1 MFVDAVLAEYVRDG
15 VVESEHRGF
24 LAALNA
30 DGSIFKSLG
39 DVETK
44 IFPRSTV
51 KCAQAS
57 AMVRSGLDLEPRLL
71 ALAQSSH
78 SGGEI
83 HMDGAR
89 EILASVGL
97 SESALQCALDRPLGD
112 AERRA
117 WGEKAPTQIAMN
129 CSGKHAAMLATCVKN
144 GWPIESYLEQSHPL
158 QLAIKAEL
166 EELAGEKISVTST
179 DGCGAPLFLLSLI
192 GLARAVREI
201 TISTDP
207 VHQSVMSAARAFP
220 EMVGGSGRHNTE
232 MMQQVPGLFMK
243 DGAEAVNVCS
253 LSDGRTFVFKVSDG
267 SLRAFRTIVH
277 ACLKDFG
284 IDTELTPEK
293 VMGGPRV
300 IGTIRATIAA
310 RANKSNG

>member
-1 MFVDAVLAEYVRDG
+1 MFNDTVLAEYVRDG

-78 SGGEI
+78 SGDEM
-83 HMDGAR
+83 HLNGAR

-117 WGEKAPTQIAMN
+117 WGERPPTQIAMN

-144 GWPIESYLEQSHPL
+144 GWPIETYLEQSHPL

-166 EELAGEKISVTST
+166 EDLAGETISLTST

-192 GLARAVREI
+192 GLARAVRAI

-220 EMVGGSGRHNTE
+220 EMVGGVGRHNTE
-232 MMQQVPGLFMK
+232 MMQQVAGLFMK

-253 LSDGRTFVFKVSDG
+253 LDDGRTFVFKVSDG

-284 IDTELTPEK
+284 IDTPLTLEK

-300 IGTIRATIAA
+300 IGTIRATI
-310 RANKSNG
+310 

>member
-1 MFVDAVLAEYVRDG
+1 MFNDAVLAEYVRDG

-39 DVETK
+39 DIETK

-78 SGGEI
+78 SGDEM
-83 HMDGAR
+83 HLNGAR

-117 WGEKAPTQIAMN
+117 WGEKPPTQIAMN

-144 GWPIESYLEQSHPL
+144 GWPIETYLEQSHPL

-166 EELAGEKISVTST
+166 EELAGETISLTST

-192 GLARAVREI
+192 GLARAVRAI
-201 TISTDP
+201 TISIDP

-220 EMVGGSGRHNTE
+220 EMVGGVARHNTE

-253 LSDGRTFVFKVSDG
+253 LADGRTFVFKVSDG

-284 IDTELTPEK
+284 IETALTPEK

-300 IGTIRATIAA
+300 IGTIRATI
-310 RANKSNG
+310 

>member
-1 MFVDAVLAEYVRDG
+1 MFNDEVLAEYVRDG

-57 AMVRSGLDLEPRLL
+57 AMVRNGLDLEPRLL

-78 SGGEI
+78 SGAQM
-83 HMDGAR
+83 HLDGAR
-89 EILASVGL
+89 EILVSVGL
-97 SESALQCALDRPLGD
+97 AESALQCALDRPLGD

-117 WGEKAPTQIAMN
+117 WGENPPTQIAMN

-144 GWPIESYLEQSHPL
+144 GWPIETYLEQSHPL
-158 QLAIKAEL
+158 QLAIKEEL
-166 EELAGEKISVTST
+166 ENLAGEKITLTST
-179 DGCGAPLFLLSLI
+179 DGCGAPLFLLSLV

-201 TISTDP
+201 TISSDP
-207 VHQSVMSAARAFP
+207 VHQSVMNAARAYP
-220 EMVGGSGRHNTE
+220 EMVGGVGRHNTE

-253 LSDGRTFVFKVSDG
+253 LTDGRTFVFKVSDG

-284 IDTELTPEK
+284 IDTALTPEK

-300 IGTIRATIAA
+300 IGTIRATI
-310 RANKSNG
+310 

>member
-1 MFVDAVLAEYVRDG
+1 MFNDEVLAEYVRDG

-57 AMVRSGLDLEPRLL
+57 AMVRNGLDLEPRLL

-78 SGGEI
+78 SGAQM
-83 HMDGAR
+83 HLDGAR

-97 SESALQCALDRPLGD
+97 AESALQCALDRPLGD

-117 WGEKAPTQIAMN
+117 WGENPPTQIAMN

-144 GWPIESYLEQSHPL
+144 GWPIETYLEQSHPL
-158 QLAIKAEL
+158 QLAIKEEL
-166 EELAGEKISVTST
+166 ENLAGEKITLTST
-179 DGCGAPLFLLSLI
+179 DGCGAPLFLLSLV

-201 TISTDP
+201 TISSDP
-207 VHQSVMSAARAFP
+207 VHQSVMNAARAYP
-220 EMVGGSGRHNTE
+220 EMVGGVGRHNTE

-253 LSDGRTFVFKVSDG
+253 LTDGRTFVFKVSDG

-284 IDTELTPEK
+284 IDTALTPEK

-300 IGTIRATIAA
+300 IGTIRATI
-310 RANKSNG
+310 

>member
-1 MFVDAVLAEYVRDG
+1 MFNDAVLAEYIRDG

-30 DGSIFKSLG
+30 DGSILKSLG

-44 IFPRSTV
+44 IFPRSTI

-78 SGGEI
+78 SGGQM
-83 HMDGAR
+83 HLDGVR

-97 SESALQCALDRPLGD
+97 AESALQCALDRPLGD

-117 WGEKAPTQIAMN
+117 WGENPPTQIAMN

-144 GWPIESYLEQSHPL
+144 GWPIENYLEASHPL
-158 QLAIKAEL
+158 QLAIRSEL
-166 EELAGEKISVTST
+166 EELAGEKISLTST

-207 VHQSVMSAARAFP
+207 VHQRVMSAARAFP
-220 EMVGGSGRHNTE
+220 EMVGGIGRHNTE

-253 LSDGRTFVFKVSDG
+253 LIDGRTFVFKVSDG

-284 IDTELTPEK
+284 IDTPLTLEK

-300 IGTIRATIAA
+300 IGTIRATI
-310 RANKSNG
+310 

>member
-1 MFVDAVLAEYVRDG
+1 MFVDAVLAKYVRDG

-57 AMVRSGLDLEPRLL
+57 AMVRSGLNLEPRLL

-78 SGGEI
+78 SGAQM

-97 SESALQCALDRPLGD
+97 AESALQCALDRPLGD
-112 AERRA
+112 AERRT
-117 WGEKAPTQIAMN
+117 WGEKPPTQIAMN

-144 GWPIESYLEQSHPL
+144 GWPIETYLEASHPL

-166 EELAGEKISVTST
+166 EELAGEVITLTST

-192 GLARAVREI
+192 GLARAVHEI

-207 VHQSVMSAARAFP
+207 VHQSVMNAARAFP
-220 EMVGGSGRHNTE
+220 EMVGGIGRHNTE

-253 LSDGRTFVFKVSDG
+253 LIDGRTFVFKVSDG

-284 IDTELTPEK
+284 IDTPLTLEK

-300 IGTIRATIAA
+300 IGTIRATI
-310 RANKSNG
+310 

>member
-1 MFVDAVLAEYVRDG
+1 MFKDAVLAEYIRDG

-24 LAALNA
+24 LAVLNA
-30 DGSIFKSLG
+30 DGSLFKSLG
-39 DVETK
+39 DIDTK

-51 KCAQAS
+51 KCFQAS

-78 SGGEI
+78 SGAAM

-89 EILASVGL
+89 EILTSVGL
-97 SESALQCALDRPLGD
+97 AESALQCATDRPLGE

-117 WGEKAPTQIAMN
+117 WGDSEPTQIAMN

-144 GWPIESYLEQSHPL
+144 GWPIETYLEQSHPL
-158 QLAIKAEL
+158 QVAIKKEL
-166 EELAGEKISVTST
+166 EDLSGEAITLTST
-179 DGCGAPLFLLSLI
+179 DGCGAPLFLISVI
-192 GLARAVREI
+192 GLARAIRAI
-201 TISTDP
+201 TISTDLL
-207 VHQSVMSAARAFP
+207 HQSVMNAARAFP
-220 EMVGGSGRHNTE
+220 EMVGGVGRHNTE

-253 LSDGRTFVFKVSDG
+253 LSDGRTIVFKVSDG

-284 IDTELTPEK
+284 IDTALTPEK

-300 IGTIRATIAA
+300 IGTIRATI
-310 RANKSNG
+310 

>member
-1 MFVDAVLAEYVRDG
+1 MFNDAVLAEYVRDG

-78 SGGEI
+78 SGGQM
-83 HMDGAR
+83 HLDGAR

-97 SESALQCALDRPLGD
+97 TESALQCALDRPLGD
-112 AERRA
+112 AERRT
-117 WGEKAPTQIAMN
+117 WGEKPPTQIAMN

-144 GWPIESYLEQSHPL
+144 GWPIESYLEASHPL

-166 EELAGEKISVTST
+166 EELAGETISLTST

-220 EMVGGSGRHNTE
+220 EMVGGIGRHNTE

-253 LSDGRTFVFKVSDG
+253 LADGRTFAFKVSDG

-284 IDTELTPEK
+284 IDTPLTLEK

-300 IGTIRATIAA
+300 IGTIRATI
-310 RANKSNG
+310 

>member
-1 MFVDAVLAEYVRDG
+1 MFNDAVLAEYVRDG

-24 LAALNA
+24 LVALNA

-78 SGGEI
+78 SGGEM

-89 EILASVGL
+89 EILASAGL
-97 SESALQCALDRPLGD
+97 SESALQCALDRPLGE

-117 WGEKAPTQIAMN
+117 WGERPPTQIAMN

-144 GWPIESYLEQSHPL
+144 GWPIETYLEQSHPL

-166 EELAGEKISVTST
+166 EDLAGETISLTST

-192 GLARAVREI
+192 GLVRAVRAI

-220 EMVGGSGRHNTE
+220 EMVGGVGRHNTE
-232 MMQQVPGLFMK
+232 MMQQVAGLFMK

-253 LSDGRTFVFKVSDG
+253 LDDGRTFVFKVSDG

-284 IDTELTPEK
+284 IDTPLTLEK

-300 IGTIRATIAA
+300 IGTIRATI
-310 RANKSNG
+310 

>member
-1 MFVDAVLAEYVRDG
+1 MFKDAVLAEYVRDG

-24 LAALNA
+24 LAVLNA
-30 DGSIFKSLG
+30 DGSLFKSLG
-39 DVETK
+39 DIDTK

-51 KCAQAS
+51 KCFQAS

-78 SGGEI
+78 SGAAM

-97 SESALQCALDRPLGD
+97 TESALQCATDRPLGD

-117 WGEKAPTQIAMN
+117 WGDQEPVQIAMN

-144 GWPIESYLEQSHPL
+144 GWPIETYLEQSHPL
-158 QLAIKAEL
+158 QIAIKKEL
-166 EELAGEKISVTST
+166 EDLSGEAVTITST
-179 DGCGAPLFLLSLI
+179 DGCGAPLFLISVI
-192 GLARAVREI
+192 GLARAIRAI
-201 TISTDP
+201 TISNDL
-207 VHQSVMSAARAFP
+207 VHQSVMNAARAFP
-220 EMVGGSGRHNTE
+220 EMVGGIGRHNTE

-253 LSDGRTFVFKVSDG
+253 LSDGRTIVFKVSDG

-284 IDTELTPEK
+284 IDTALTPEK

-300 IGTIRATIAA
+300 IGTIRATI
-310 RANKSNG
+310 

>member
-1 MFVDAVLAEYVRDG
+1 MFNDAVLAEYVRDD

-24 LAALNA
+24 LIALNSN
-30 DGSIFKSLG
+30 GSVFKSLG
-39 DVETK
+39 DVDTA
-44 IFPRSTV
+44 IYPRSTV

-57 AMVRSGLDLEPRLL
+57 AMVRNGLVLEPRLL

-78 SGGEI
+78 SGAAM

-97 SESALQCALDRPLGD
+97 DESALQCALDRPLGD

-117 WGEKAPTQIAMN
+117 WGDNPPTRIAMN

-144 GWPIESYLEQSHPL
+144 GWTTENYLEQSHPL
-158 QLAIKAEL
+158 QIAIKEEL
-166 EELAGEKISVTST
+166 EKLAGERIPLTST
-179 DGCGAPLFLLSLI
+179 DGCGAPLFMLSVV
-192 GLARAVREI
+192 GLARAIRAI
-201 TISTDP
+201 TISSDP
-207 VHQSVMSAARAFP
+207 VHQSVMDAARSFP
-220 EMVGGSGRHNTE
+220 EMVGGQGRHNTE
-232 MMQQVPGLFMK
+232 MMQAVPGLFMK

-253 LSDGRTFVFKVSDG
+253 LADGRTFVFKVSDG

-277 ACLKDFG
+277 ACLNEFG
-284 IDTELTPEK
+284 IDTPLTPEK

-300 IGTIRATIAA
+300 IGTIRATI
-310 RANKSNG
+310 

>member
-1 MFVDAVLAEYVRDG
+1 MFKDEVLAEYVRDG

-30 DGSIFKSLG
+30 DGSIFKTLG

-144 GWPIESYLEQSHPL
+144 GWPIESYLDASHPL

-166 EELAGEKISVTST
+166 EELAGEEITLTST

-192 GLARAVREI
+192 GLARAVHEI

-207 VHQSVMSAARAFP
+207 VHQRVMSAARAFP
-220 EMVGGSGRHNTE
+220 EMVGGVGRHNTE

-277 ACLKDFG
+277 ACLNDFG
-284 IDTELTPEK
+284 IDTALTPEK

-310 RANKSNG
+310 RVNK

>member
-1 MFVDAVLAEYVRDG
+1 MFKDEVLAEYVRDG

-30 DGSIFKSLG
+30 DGSIFKTLG

-78 SGGEI
+78 SGGEM

-117 WGEKAPTQIAMN
+117 WGEKPPTQIAMN

-166 EELAGEKISVTST
+166 EELAGETITLTST

-207 VHQSVMSAARAFP
+207 IHQSVMSAARAFP
-220 EMVGGSGRHNTE
+220 EMVGGVYRHNTE

-284 IDTELTPEK
+284 IDTPFTPEK

-300 IGTIRATIAA
+300 IGTIRATI
-310 RANKSNG
+310 

>member
-1 MFVDAVLAEYVRDG
+1 MFKDAVLAEYVRDG

-24 LAALNA
+24 LAVLNA
-30 DGSIFKSLG
+30 DGSLFKSLG
-39 DVETK
+39 DIDTK

-51 KCAQAS
+51 KCFQAS

-78 SGGEI
+78 SGAAM

-97 SESALQCALDRPLGD
+97 TESALQCATDRPLGD

-117 WGEKAPTQIAMN
+117 WGDQEPAQIAMN

-144 GWPIESYLEQSHPL
+144 GWPIETYLEQSHPL
-158 QLAIKAEL
+158 QIAIKKEL
-166 EELAGEKISVTST
+166 EDLSGEVITLTST
-179 DGCGAPLFLLSLI
+179 DGCGAPLFLISVI
-192 GLARAVREI
+192 GLARAIRAI
-201 TISTDP
+201 TISNDL
-207 VHQSVMSAARAFP
+207 VHQSVMNAARAFP
-220 EMVGGSGRHNTE
+220 EMVGGIGRHNTE

-253 LSDGRTFVFKVSDG
+253 LSDGRTIVFKVSDG

-284 IDTELTPEK
+284 IDTALTPEK

-300 IGTIRATIAA
+300 IGTIRATI
-310 RANKSNG
+310 

>member
-1 MFVDAVLAEYVRDG
+1 MFSDAVLAEYVRDG

-30 DGSIFKSLG
+30 DGSTLKTLG

-57 AMVRSGLDLEPRLL
+57 AMVRNGLDLEPRLL

-78 SGGEI
+78 SGAQM
-83 HMDGAR
+83 HLDGAR

-97 SESALQCALDRPLGD
+97 AESALQCALDRPLGD

-117 WGEKAPTQIAMN
+117 WGENPPTQIAMN

-144 GWPIESYLEQSHPL
+144 GWPIETYLDANHPL
-158 QLAIKAEL
+158 QLAIKSEL
-166 EELAGEKISVTST
+166 EELAGEKITLTST

-192 GLARAVREI
+192 GLARAIRAI

-207 VHQSVMSAARAFP
+207 VHQSVMNAARTFP
-220 EMVGGSGRHNTE
+220 EMVGGVGRHNTE

-253 LSDGRTFVFKVSDG
+253 LSDGCTFVFKVSDG

-284 IDTELTPEK
+284 IDTALTPEK

-300 IGTIRATIAA
+300 IGTIRATI
-310 RANKSNG
+310 

>member
-1 MFVDAVLAEYVRDG
+1 MFNDAVLAEYVRDG

-24 LAALNA
+24 LVALNA
-30 DGSIFKSLG
+30 DGSVFKSLG

-78 SGGEI
+78 SGGEM
-83 HMDGAR
+83 HLDGAR

-117 WGEKAPTQIAMN
+117 WGEKPPTQIAMN

-144 GWPIESYLEQSHPL
+144 GWPIETYLEQSHPL

-166 EELAGEKISVTST
+166 EKLAGETISLTST

-192 GLARAVREI
+192 GLARAVRAI

-220 EMVGGSGRHNTE
+220 EMVGGVGRHNTE

-284 IDTELTPEK
+284 IDTPLTLEK

-300 IGTIRATIAA
+300 IGTIRATI
-310 RANKSNG
+310 

>member
-1 MFVDAVLAEYVRDG
+1 MFNDAVLAEYVRDG

-78 SGGEI
+78 SGAQM
-83 HMDGAR
+83 HLDGAR

-117 WGEKAPTQIAMN
+117 WGENPPTQIAMN
-129 CSGKHAAMLATCVKN
+129 CSGKHAAMLATCVKK
-144 GWPIESYLEQSHPL
+144 GWPIETYLEANHPL
-158 QLAIKAEL
+158 QLAIKEEL
-166 EELAGEKISVTST
+166 ENLAGEKITLTST

-192 GLARAVREI
+192 GLARAVRAI

-207 VHQSVMSAARAFP
+207 VHQSVMNAARAFP
-220 EMVGGSGRHNTE
+220 EMVGGVGRHNTE

-253 LSDGRTFVFKVSDG
+253 LADGRTFVFKVSDG

-284 IDTELTPEK
+284 IDTALTPEK

-300 IGTIRATIAA
+300 IGTIRATI
-310 RANKSNG
+310 

>member
-1 MFVDAVLAEYVRDG
+1 MFNDAVLAEYIRDG
-15 VVESEHRGF
+15 FVESEHRGF
-24 LAALNA
+24 FAVLNS
-30 DGSIFKSLG
+30 DGSLLKSLG
-39 DVETK
+39 DIDTK

-57 AMVRSGLDLEPRLL
+57 AMVRSGLELEPRLL

-78 SGGEI
+78 SGAAM

-97 SESALQCALDRPLGD
+97 TESALQCAVDRPLGEN
-112 AERRA
+112 ERRA
-117 WGEKAPTQIAMN
+117 WGDNPPTQIAMN

-166 EELAGEKISVTST
+166 EDLAGETISLTST
-179 DGCGAPLFLLSLI
+179 DGCGAPLFLLSLN
-192 GLARAVREI
+192 GLARAVRAI
-201 TISTDP
+201 TISSDP
-207 VHQSVMSAARAFP
+207 VHQSVISAARAFP
-220 EMVGGSGRHNTE
+220 EMVGGIGRHNTE

-253 LSDGRTFVFKVSDG
+253 LADGRTFAFKVSDG

-284 IDTELTPEK
+284 IDTPLTLEK

-300 IGTIRATIAA
+300 IGTIRATI
-310 RANKSNG
+310 

>member
-1 MFVDAVLAEYVRDG
+1 MFNDAVLAEYVRDG

-78 SGGEI
+78 SGGEM
-83 HMDGAR
+83 HLDGAR

-117 WGEKAPTQIAMN
+117 WGERPPTQIAMN

-144 GWPIESYLEQSHPL
+144 GWPIETYLEQSHPL

-166 EELAGEKISVTST
+166 EKLAGETISLTST

-192 GLARAVREI
+192 GLARAVRAI

-220 EMVGGSGRHNTE
+220 EMVGGVGRHNTE

-253 LSDGRTFVFKVSDG
+253 LADGRTFVFKVSDG

-284 IDTELTPEK
+284 IDTPLTLEK

-300 IGTIRATIAA
+300 IGTIRATI
-310 RANKSNG
+310 

>member
-1 MFVDAVLAEYVRDG
+1 MFNDAVLAEYVRDG

-30 DGSIFKSLG
+30 DGSISKSLG

-78 SGGEI
+78 SGADI

-117 WGEKAPTQIAMN
+117 WGENPPMQIAMN

-144 GWPIESYLEQSHPL
+144 GWPIETYLEKSHQL

-166 EELAGEKISVTST
+166 EDLAGETISLTST

-192 GLARAVREI
+192 GLARAVRAI
-201 TISTDP
+201 TISSDP
-207 VHQSVMSAARAFP
+207 VHQSVMNAARAFP
-220 EMVGGSGRHNTE
+220 EMVGGIGRHNTE

-253 LSDGRTFVFKVSDG
+253 LADGRTFVFKVSDG

-284 IDTELTPEK
+284 IDTPLTLEK

-300 IGTIRATIAA
+300 IGTIRATI
-310 RANKSNG
+310 

>member
-1 MFVDAVLAEYVRDG
+1 MFNDAVLAEYIRDG

-24 LAALNA
+24 LSALNA

-78 SGGEI
+78 SGAQM
-83 HMDGAR
+83 HLDGAR

-97 SESALQCALDRPLGD
+97 AESALQCALDRPLGD

-117 WGEKAPTQIAMN
+117 WGENPPTQIAMN
-129 CSGKHAAMLATCVKN
+129 CSGKHAAMLATCAKN
-144 GWPIESYLEQSHPL
+144 GWPIETYLDANHPL
-158 QLAIKAEL
+158 QLAIKEEL
-166 EELAGEKISVTST
+166 ENLAGEKITLTST

-192 GLARAVREI
+192 GLARAIRAI

-207 VHQSVMSAARAFP
+207 VHQSVMNAARAFP
-220 EMVGGSGRHNTE
+220 EMVGGVGRHNTE

-253 LSDGRTFVFKVSDG
+253 LADGRTFVFKVSDG

-284 IDTELTPEK
+284 IDTALTPEK

-300 IGTIRATIAA
+300 IGTIRATI
-310 RANKSNG
+310 